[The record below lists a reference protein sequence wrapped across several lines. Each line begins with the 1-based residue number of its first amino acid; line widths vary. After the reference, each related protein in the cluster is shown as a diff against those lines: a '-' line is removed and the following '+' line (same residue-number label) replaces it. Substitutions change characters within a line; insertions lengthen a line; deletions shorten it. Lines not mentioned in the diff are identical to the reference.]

1 MATIN
6 FGVSVTN
13 GGRVGDTTDDWF
25 QAQKFTAPANGNIT
39 SVSVTYRANVGSPVD
54 TNVMNFQ
61 TDSAGSPSQTNLT
74 TDTYSVTPSAS
85 NTVNL
90 GTPLSIVLGSVYW
103 VLFHRSGSADP
114 SNYLSIANDSGV
126 ATTPSINF
134 SNAYVLTTTNPGEL
148 VMTITYTPTGGVTL
162 ATRKTLLGVGI

>member
-1 MATIN
+1 MATIT

-25 QAQKFTAPANGNIT
+25 QAQKFTAPANGSIT

-61 TDSAGSPSQTNLT
+61 ADNAGSPSQTNLT

-114 SNYLSIANDSGV
+114 SNYFSIGNDSGI
-126 ATTPSINF
+126 ATVPSRF
-134 SNAYVLTTTNPGEL
+134 LSQTYVDQGANPGEL
-148 VMTITYTPTGGVTL
+148 VMTITYTVTGA
-162 ATRKTLLGVGI
+162 ATHPELLMALV